1 MQTKP
6 VNEGCGCGKKAQS
19 ETTIQ
24 KATYQQDPNLG
35 KIAEI
40 LDGRSG
46 TINDSIRNSRGEVI
60 GYVLNNNSGTFRVFK
75 DKVSNIYESEGGMA
89 TLPNVQG
96 MGEVQAPTRDSA
108 GSGDQFPTLTAGT
121 PAAKKTKSKKSKD
134 EPSLAS
140 SVMDWKNFKKA
151 MLKNQG

>member
-1 MQTKP
+1 MQTNP
-6 VNEGCGCGKKAQS
+6 INEGCGCGKKAQS
-19 ETTIQ
+19 QTFVQ
-24 KATYQQDPNLG
+24 KANQDPNLG
-35 KIAEI
+35 KVAEI

-60 GYVLNNNSGTFRVFK
+60 GYVLNNNNGTFRVFK
-75 DKVSNIYESEGGMA
+75 DKVSKIYESEGAMA

-121 PAAKKTKSKKSKD
+121 PAAKKSKGKKSKN
-134 EPSLAS
+134 EPALAN
-140 SVMDWKNFKKA
+140 SVMNWKTFRKE
-151 MLKNQG
+151 MLKSQG

>member
-6 VNEGCGCGKKAQS
+6 INEGCGCGNKSQS
-19 ETTIQ
+19 EPVIQ
-24 KATYQQDPNLG
+24 RAIQQDPNLG
-35 KIAEI
+35 KVADI
-40 LDGRSG
+40 LDGRKG

-60 GYVLNNNSGTFRVFK
+60 GYVLNNDNGTFRVFK
-75 DKVSNIYESEGGMA
+75 DKVSKIYESEGAMA
-89 TLPNVQG
+89 TLPNVPG

-121 PAAKKTKSKKSKD
+121 PAAKKSKGKKEKE
-134 EPSLAS
+134 EPSIS
-140 SVMDWKNFKKA
+140 NSVMSWKDFRKT

>member
-1 MQTKP
+1 MQTKSI
-6 VNEGCGCGKKAQS
+6 NEGCGCGNKAQS
-19 ETTIQ
+19 QEVI
-24 KATYQQDPNLG
+24 KKTYQQDPNLG
-35 KIAEI
+35 KIADI
-40 LDGRSG
+40 LDGRKG

-60 GYVLNNNSGTFRVFK
+60 GYVLNNDNGAFRVFK
-75 DKVSNIYESEGGMA
+75 DKVSRIYESEGAMA

-121 PAAKKTKSKKSKD
+121 PAAKKTKGKKSKD
-134 EPSLAS
+134 EPSIAN
-140 SVMDWKNFKKA
+140 SVLNWKDFKNA